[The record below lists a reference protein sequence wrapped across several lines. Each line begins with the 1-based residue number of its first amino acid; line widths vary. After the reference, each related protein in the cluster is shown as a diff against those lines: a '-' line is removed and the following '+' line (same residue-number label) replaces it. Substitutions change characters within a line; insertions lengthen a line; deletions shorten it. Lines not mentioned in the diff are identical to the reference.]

1 MKFTNAYQGVKKIFA
16 AEILSLI
23 CSICATVTLALPVVG
38 VIAAANNS
46 QGGTV
51 ASLGGFA
58 VLAIASMVLAIIAF
72 IFKLIGVNKASK
84 DEPSFKIAL
93 YLILAGIAVSVAGG
107 IFNSNATASSIFS
120 ALGEVV
126 NLGVTIFIIQGIKNL
141 AAKLGDEKMVK
152 KGRHDFQVHHRD
164 LCSRHHCADRRHD
177 PAEQRSL
184 SRRARYHCDYRYPG
198 DHSVH
203 PLSHLPEQSKKDAG
217 VSKTVY

>member
-23 CSICATVTLALPVVG
+23 SSICATVMLALPIVAL
-38 VIAAANNS
+38 IAAANNS
-46 QGGTV
+46 QGGAF

-93 YLILAGIAVSVAGG
+93 YLILAGIAVAVVGG
-107 IFNSNATASSIFS
+107 IFNNNTTVTGITST
-120 ALGEVV
+120 LGEVV
-126 NLGVTIFIIQGIKNL
+126 DLGVTVFIIQGIKSL

-152 KGRHDFQVHHRD
+152 KGDTIFKYIIAIYVLVIIAQIVA
-164 LCSRHHCADRRHD
+164 LILQNGA
-177 PAEQRSL
+177 ALVVALVVIVITGILEIIQYILYLIYL
-184 SRRARYHCDYRYPG
+184 SKA
-198 DHSVH
+198 
-203 PLSHLPEQSKKDAG
+203 KKMLA
-217 VSKTVY
+217 

>member
-107 IFNSNATASSIFS
+107 IFN
-120 ALGEVV
+120 
-126 NLGVTIFIIQGIKNL
+126 
-141 AAKLGDEKMVK
+141 
-152 KGRHDFQVHHRD
+152 GRHDFQVHHRD

>member
-1 MKFTNAYQGVKKIFA
+1 MKFTNAQQGVKKIFA

-23 CSICATVTLALPVVG
+23 CSICATVTLALPAVG
-38 VIAAANNS
+38 LIAAANNS
-46 QGGTV
+46 QGGTF

-152 KGRHDFQVHHRD
+152 KGDTIFKCIIAIYVLVIIAQIVAMILQNRACLAVALVNIVITGIRESIQDV
-164 LCSRHHCADRRHD
+164 LCLIY
-177 PAEQRSL
+177 L
-184 SRRARYHCDYRYPG
+184 SKA
-198 DHSVH
+198 
-203 PLSHLPEQSKKDAG
+203 KKMLE
-217 VSKTVY
+217 

>member
-23 CSICATVTLALPVVG
+23 SSICATVMLALPVVAL
-38 VIAAANNS
+38 ITAANNS

-126 NLGVTIFIIQGIKNL
+126 NLGVTVFIIQGIKNL

-152 KGRHDFQVHHRD
+152 KGDTIFKYIIAIYLLVIIAQIVTMI
-164 LCSRHHCADRRHD
+164 LQNGAALVVALVVIVISGIL
-177 PAEQRSL
+177 EIIQYILYLIYL
-184 SRRARYHCDYRYPG
+184 SKA
-198 DHSVH
+198 
-203 PLSHLPEQSKKDAG
+203 KKMLA
-217 VSKTVY
+217 

>member
-51 ASLGGFA
+51 ASLGGSA

-84 DEPSFKIAL
+84 DEPLFKIAL

-152 KGRHDFQVHHRD
+152 KGDTIFKYIIAIYVLVIIAQIVAMI
-164 LCSRHHCADRRHD
+164 LQNSA
-177 PAEQRSL
+177 ALVVALVIIVITGILEIIQYILYL
-184 SRRARYHCDYRYPG
+184 SY
-198 DHSVH
+198 
-203 PLSHLPEQSKKDAG
+203 LSKAKKMLE
-217 VSKTVY
+217 